1 MHVAGPQR
9 GGHAVAVLVE
19 QKQRV
24 VADGF
29 KVPVIRAP
37 FLCPMHRTLAGIHV
51 EHDPAGA
58 RRHPGLRQHLPVH
71 GHQPDEILLSRQQLG
86 LEPMQRRRQGR
97 TAVPD
102 LGRPDE
108 TKCRVRR
115 HAHRI
120 VEVFVAREPAVD
132 RLSQEIRQAELGVQ
146 ALSGVAQV
154 LGDECRQPQAF
165 IQLAHQNETGVGG
178 DARPLERDLQKAI
191 EGELKGLGL

>member
-1 MHVAGPQR
+1 
-9 GGHAVAVLVE
+9 
-19 QKQRV
+19 
-24 VADGF
+24 
-29 KVPVIRAP
+29 
-37 FLCPMHRTLAGIHV
+37 MHRTLAGIHV
-51 EHDPAGA
+51 AHDPAGA

-115 HAHRI
+115 HAHRV
-120 VEVFVAREPAVD
+120 VEVFVAREPTVD

-165 IQLAHQNETGVGG
+165 IQLAHQKETGVGG